1 LNGPNGEHLEV
12 DESQLIDEVLRGD
25 MAAAR
30 RLYDAHL
37 GAVYRLAMGMTGDPA
52 LAQEAAQD
60 TFVRVFRGLRGFRRK
75 AALSTWIHQVALS
88 STCNLMRAHRRWNQR
103 RAEVEE
109 ADQVAHETPRAEPDL
124 RDKLYA
130 AIEALPEIYRSV
142 FVMHELEGHDHEQIG
157 ALLGIPTGTSK
168 ARLSS
173 ARSKL
178 REALREFEG
187 EWANA

>member
-1 LNGPNGEHLEV
+1 V
-12 DESQLIDEVLRGD
+12 DESALIDEVLRGD

-37 GAVYRLAMGMTGDPA
+37 GAVFRLAMRVTGDPT
-52 LAQEAAQD
+52 LAEEAAQD
-60 TFVRVFRGLRGFRRK
+60 TFIRVFRGLRGFRRQ

-88 STCNLMRAHRRWNQR
+88 STFNLMRSHRRWQQR
-103 RAEVEE
+103 RAEVDE
-109 ADQVAHETPRAEPDL
+109 ADQLAHETAHSEPDL

-142 FVMHELEGHDHEQIG
+142 FVMHEFEGRDHEQIG
-157 ALLGIPTGTSK
+157 ALLGIPSGTSK

-173 ARSKL
+173 ARLKL
-178 REALREFEG
+178 RAALREFEG
-187 EWANA
+187 EWASA

>member
-1 LNGPNGEHLEV
+1 MPGV
-12 DESQLIDEVLRGD
+12 DESGLIDEVLRGD

-37 GAVYRLAMGMTGDPA
+37 DAVFRLAMRMTGDPT
-52 LAQEAAQD
+52 LAQEATQD
-60 TFVRVFRGLRGFRRK
+60 TFVRVFRGLRGFRRQ

-88 STCNLMRAHRRWNQR
+88 STFNLMRAHRRWNQR
-103 RAEVEE
+103 RAAVEE
-109 ADQVAHETPRAEPDL
+109 ADHVAHETARSEPDL

-142 FVMHELEGHDHEQIG
+142 FVMHELEGRDHEQIS
-157 ALLGIPTGTSK
+157 AMLGIPTGTSK

-173 ARSKL
+173 ARLKL
-178 REALREFEG
+178 RAALREFEG
-187 EWANA
+187 EWVNA